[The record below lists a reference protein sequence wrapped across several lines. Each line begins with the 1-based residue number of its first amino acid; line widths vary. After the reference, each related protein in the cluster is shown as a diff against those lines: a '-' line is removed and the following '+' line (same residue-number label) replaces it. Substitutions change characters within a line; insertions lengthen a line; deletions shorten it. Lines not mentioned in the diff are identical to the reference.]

1 VSLLTWSITGLSS
14 KVNNNNR
21 IGDSMKEIIH
31 HLLGS
36 CGEGHIS
43 LLTIF
48 SSSIVYLYKDY
59 IVQAIKEIRD
69 VLFK

>member
-1 VSLLTWSITGLSS
+1 MREML
-14 KVNNNNR
+14 
-21 IGDSMKEIIH
+21 H

-48 SSSIVYLYKDY
+48 STGIVFVYRDY
-59 IVQAIKEIRD
+59 IVSIIREVRDAI
-69 VLFK
+69 FK

>member
-1 VSLLTWSITGLSS
+1 MREML
-14 KVNNNNR
+14 
-21 IGDSMKEIIH
+21 H

-48 SSSIVYLYKDY
+48 STGIVLVYKDY
-59 IVQAIKEIRD
+59 IVSIIREVKD

>member
-14 KVNNNNR
+14 KVNNNSR

>member
-1 VSLLTWSITGLSS
+1 
-14 KVNNNNR
+14 
-21 IGDSMKEIIH
+21 MKEIIH

-36 CGEGHIS
+36 CGEGHVS

-48 SSSIVYLYKDY
+48 SSGIVYLYKDY

>member
-1 VSLLTWSITGLSS
+1 
-14 KVNNNNR
+14 
-21 IGDSMKEIIH
+21 MKEIIH

>member
-1 VSLLTWSITGLSS
+1 M
-14 KVNNNNR
+14 R
-21 IGDSMKEIIH
+21 EILH

-48 SSSIVYLYKDY
+48 STGIVFVYRDY
-59 IVQAIKEIRD
+59 IVSIIREVKD

>member
-1 VSLLTWSITGLSS
+1 MSLLTWSITGLSS